1 MWDNIIES
9 KLKKKDR
16 SLIIDHRKTGPCE
29 GGNLTKRSIVYLMRY
44 IGNFL
49 GNKFNFNKYNRGTI
63 DSLGT
68 KYDYGSVMH
77 YGSKAFSKNGK
88 PTIVAK
94 RSGVCW

>member
-1 MWDNIIES
+1 MINAYSDS
-9 KLKKKDR
+9 LKGT
-16 SLIIDHRKTGPCE
+16 S
-29 GGNLTKRSIVYLMRY
+29 TKVALSHKIFKIFL
-44 IGNFL
+44 FCL

-77 YGSKAFSKNGK
+77 YGSRAFSKNGR

-94 RSGVCW
+94 QSGVSLSVDAIDQLH